1 MSNLATAYQGVLT
14 EAMGSWYRPTT
25 PWSASDELA
34 NASLRTA
41 ALNRA
46 DTPPLKVT
54 IVAHRPPPPDPIL
67 HAIRQASEL
76 VRLPRGWNS
85 YDAEPVSSEAV
96 RDAIAFLVDA
106 ASSIPNVVAPAV
118 VPTVRGGLQLEWHR
132 QGIDLEIEFDPND
145 SPSWYAEDRRTEKTI
160 EATLL
165 DEDVALLQWLGRA
178 SG

>member
-1 MSNLATAYQGVLT
+1 MSNLATPYQGALT
-14 EAMGSWYRPTT
+14 EAMGSWYRPPT

-34 NASLRTA
+34 SASLRTS
-41 ALNRA
+41 ALM
-46 DTPPLKVT
+46 PLKVT

-76 VRLPRGWNS
+76 VQLPRGWNS
-85 YDAEPVSSEAV
+85 YDAKPVSSEAV
-96 RDAIAFLVDA
+96 RKAIAFLVDA
-106 ASSIPNVVAPAV
+106 ASSIPDVVAPAV

-132 QGIDLEIEFDPND
+132 QGVDLEIEFDPSG
-145 SPSWYAEDRRTEKTI
+145 SPSWYAEDRRTEETV

-165 DEDVALLQWLGRA
+165 DEDVALWQWLGRA